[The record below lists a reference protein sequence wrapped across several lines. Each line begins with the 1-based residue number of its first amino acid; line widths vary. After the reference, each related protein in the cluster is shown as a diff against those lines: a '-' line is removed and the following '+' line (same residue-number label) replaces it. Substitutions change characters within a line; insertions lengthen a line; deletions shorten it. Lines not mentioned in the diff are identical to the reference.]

1 MYMSLKGKTDSKIIE
16 TSTMSQNY
24 CKPFCEPNI
33 LKLLFMHKC
42 LQYNNYYSV
51 VLVISILI
59 YKPQAL

>member
-24 CKPFCEPNI
+24 SKPFCEPNI

-42 LQYNNYYSV
+42 LQYNNYYSE
-51 VLVISILI
+51 IGTH
-59 YKPQAL
+59 K